1 MVDGQTMIIF
11 DDTSIGMIRA
21 SDDKEGDKEY
31 SLIDPVLNY
40 IIFYKKSLI
49 AETSSKVW
57 EEKVE
62 EIKGTETYE
71 YIRAVIKPSNISSL
85 QEQDIKQSIIDLIKA
100 YAKIYENIFL
110 ITKNDYEEFNN
121 HQSVFP
127 FTPEEFCDF
136 IGEDKEFQQHL
147 CGLDQK
153 IEEKKGRETE

>member
-11 DDTSIGMIRA
+11 DDTSIGMIR
-21 SDDKEGDKEY
+21 SPDDKEY
-31 SLIDPVLNY
+31 NLIEPALNY
-40 IIFYKKSLI
+40 IIFYKKSLT

-71 YIRAVIKPSNISSL
+71 YIRAVMKPSNISSL
-85 QEQDIKQSIIDLIKA
+85 QGQDITQSIIDLINA
-100 YAKIYENIFL
+100 YAKIYENVFL
-110 ITKNDYEEFNN
+110 ISNRDYEEFNN

-136 IGEDKEFQQHL
+136 INEDKAFKEHL
-147 CGLDQK
+147 ESLQK
-153 IEEKKGRETE
+153 RIDEKKCREAE